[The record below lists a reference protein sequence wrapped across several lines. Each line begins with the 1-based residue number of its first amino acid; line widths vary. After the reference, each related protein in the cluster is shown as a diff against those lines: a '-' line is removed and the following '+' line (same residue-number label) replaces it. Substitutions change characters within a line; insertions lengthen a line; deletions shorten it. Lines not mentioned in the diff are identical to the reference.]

1 MLLGGKKK
9 CHICLHSICSCNYIL
24 KILWCELKM
33 DIVQADALNLLV
45 AQGLRTQSTAN
56 VQGTAQDCERTEKSK

>member
-1 MLLGGKKK
+1 M
-9 CHICLHSICSCNYIL
+9 L
-24 KILWCELKM
+24 KILWWELKM
-33 DIVQADALNLLV
+33 AIVQADALNLLV